1 MKKTYNSLR
10 VGFISVII
18 FSMSLSVGALAP
30 QWIPVSQDGSPA
42 KRQNF
47 PVVTYN
53 PDSMHETIELPN
65 SVVRQLTIG
74 NTGDAPM
81 AYKLEIEYLYNGVQK
96 QATTPFAQKPVDSY
110 DERIAKVENS
120 SAATPENRLEHDAGV
135 IYIMQPTTGRNLGW
149 AEPVIIEV
157 ANFGEATIKHGL
169 PYEVSWPGFT
179 YNDTC
184 MDWIAPGQ
192 VVLITLPLTANL
204 STVNG
209 YYLFEACVSLPW
221 DQNPYNDCST
231 KEVVNIPPR
240 FFTDNLYT
248 TGCAGGD
255 GLIYWSL
262 ANVHINDIPCT
273 GNPSFYHGYL
283 DSLHLMPPGEYELTV
298 KADYNTTY
306 FDVWIDYNNDM
317 DYTADECVLDD
328 ALCAVAHE
336 PYTFTITI
344 PDSIPAG
351 KHYMRYRTNWN
362 HPVYNSRNPYT
373 YGNCCDFTMVSRNVI
388 DGWLSLDKTEGT
400 IQPGENTVVEVTF
413 QTENLTTG
421 DYVAQIRLNNS
432 DPYNAS
438 VEIPVSMTVTGPAH
452 HFGQVWQAA
461 TNPMTIF
468 VLEAEINDL
477 PMEAGDEVGFFD
489 VDPQSGD
496 TICVAAGKLTES
508 LAGEAYLELVASMN
522 TATGQ
527 ANGFTPGHTLLP
539 KLWNESTGEVA
550 TVEMVFPFPGH
561 DEQYAANGH
570 TYVRLYGEESG
581 VGIYKITNNDSGL
594 QVAPNPASGN
604 LSVSFNLHEQSSILI
619 SLTDS
624 RGHEMALLQ
633 KDHLNSGVQQFNLD
647 VSRFAPGLYLLT
659 LKSTDNGRLI
669 GSEKVILR

>member
-1 MKKTYNSLR
+1 MKKAHISLR
-10 VGFISVII
+10 VGFISLII
-18 FSMSLSVGALAP
+18 FSMSLSVAALAP
-30 QWIPVSQDGSPA
+30 QWIPGSQERSPA
-42 KRQNF
+42 KRQDL
-47 PVVTYN
+47 PVVVYS
-53 PDSMHETIELPN
+53 PDSMHETIEIPN
-65 SVVRQLTIG
+65 SVARQLTIG
-74 NTGDAPM
+74 NTGEAPM
-81 AYKLEIEYLYNGVQK
+81 AYELEIEYLYNGVQK
-96 QATTPFAQKPVDSY
+96 QATTPFPQMPVDSY
-110 DERIAKVENS
+110 DQRITKVENS
-120 SAATPENRLEHDAGV
+120 PENRLEHDAGI
-135 IYIMQPTTGRNLGW
+135 IYIMQPTTGYNLGW
-149 AEPVIIEV
+149 AEPIIIEV

-221 DQNPYNDCST
+221 DQNPNNDCKSKMVT
-231 KEVVNIPPR
+231 NFPMGLVV
-240 FFTDNLYT
+240 TNLYT
-248 TGCAGGD
+248 NGCAGGD

-273 GNPSFYHGYL
+273 GNPSWYHGYL
-283 DSLHLMPPGEYELTV
+283 DSLHLMPPGDYELTV
-298 KADYNTTY
+298 KAGYNTTY
-306 FDVWIDYNNDM
+306 FDVWIDYNDDM

-328 ALCAVAHE
+328 ALCAVADV

-351 KHYMRYRTNWN
+351 KHYMRFRTNWDN
-362 HPVYNSRNPYT
+362 LVYTSKHPYN

-388 DGWLSLDKTEGT
+388 DGWLSLNKTEGI
-400 IQPGENTVVEVTF
+400 IQPGESTTVEVTF

-438 VEIPVSMTVTGPAH
+438 VEIPVSMTVTGPPH

-468 VLEAEINDL
+468 VLEAEINDS

-496 TICVAAGKLTES
+496 TICVAAGKLTKS
-508 LAGEAYLELVASMN
+508 LAGEAYLELIASMN

-527 ANGFTPGHTLLP
+527 ANGFTPGHALLP
-539 KLWNESTGEVA
+539 RLHNESTGEVA
-550 TVEMVFPFPGH
+550 TVEMVFPFPGN

-570 TYVRLYGEESG
+570 AYVKLSGEATG
-581 VGIYKITNNDSGL
+581 VGVPEVPTDEISESNWLHVS
-594 QVAPNPASGN
+594 PNPASGN
-604 LSVSFNLHEQSSILI
+604 LSVSFNLQEQSSVHLT
-619 SLTDS
+619 LTDS
-624 RGHEMALLQ
+624 RGHAVSLLQ
-633 KDHLNSGVQQFNLD
+633 KDRLNPGVQQFNLD
-647 VSRFAPGLYLLT
+647 VSRFAAGLYLLT
-659 LKSTDNGRLI
+659 LKSANNGRLI